1 MEEGWVDMTP
11 LATSEI
17 APTRRTRRIS
27 EPRGDKV
34 LHAVLL
40 ILLSLFTLAIVY
52 PFVYIVSASF
62 SNPVA
67 VSSGQMWLF
76 PVGFSLDAY
85 QTVLDYPEIP
95 RGFLNSLFY
104 SGASMLV
111 GTVLTIAGGYALS
124 RSDLAGRNILTF
136 VFIITMMF
144 SGGMIPTCYVA
155 GHR

>member
-1 MEEGWVDMTP
+1 MTP

-85 QTVLDYPEIP
+85 QTVLVPGNSPRVPELLVLL
-95 RGFLNSLFY
+95 RG
-104 SGASMLV
+104 
-111 GTVLTIAGGYALS
+111 IDAGGYRAHHRGRLRALAQ
-124 RSDLAGRNILTF
+124 RPGRAQHPHLRLYHHHDALR
-136 VFIITMMF
+136 
-144 SGGMIPTCYVA
+144 GA
-155 GHR
+155 